1 MVERWREVGEAER
14 DLGGE
19 SDSNLG
25 ILSVSFT
32 IFHTQAGT
40 KFFDSLPSIHLES
53 YFCPPHFD
61 HHHLSLS
68 KCSLFLHSF
77 FKEIGVY
84 LFIYF
89 WLCCVFVS
97 VQGLSLVAA
106 SGGHPS
112 LRCAGLSLSRPLVE
126 HRLQTCRLSSCGS
139 LA

>member
-1 MVERWREVGEAER
+1 MVVERWREVGEAER

-19 SDSNLG
+19 SDSNLV

-68 KCSLFLHSF
+68 KCSLCLHSF
-77 FKEIGVY
+77 FFFLKRLEFIY
-84 LFIYF
+84 LFIF
-89 WLCCVFVS
+89 GCVGSSFLCKGF
-97 VQGLSLVAA
+97 L
-106 SGGHPS
+106 
-112 LRCAGLSLSRPLVE
+112 
-126 HRLQTCRLSSCGS
+126 
-139 LA
+139 